1 LEEYD
6 ALFKSV
12 NGKHLFSFSAILG
25 SSSSISLSLSLA
37 RGRRAH
43 ERLLEGEEKTLANKN
58 KKELK
63 TVPRN
68 LVLKLPSPNG
78 TPASPGPARVP
89 TLRHE
94 ILNHSVKN
102 QPVVVAFLAQLE
114 EVLARFRGVQVIQ
127 FQFERAEGGLEED
140 GRGAGRV
147 VLRVESRFVRL
158 LVVVVAAHSYAVRF
172 FRVGVAIARE
182 LCLREAACF
191 FRVLKKFTIQKL

>member
-1 LEEYD
+1 M
-6 ALFKSV
+6 
-12 NGKHLFSFSAILG
+12 
-25 SSSSISLSLSLA
+25 
-37 RGRRAH
+37 
-43 ERLLEGEEKTLANKN
+43 
-58 KKELK
+58 
-63 TVPRN
+63 
-68 LVLKLPSPNG
+68 
-78 TPASPGPARVP
+78 
-89 TLRHE
+89 
-94 ILNHSVKN
+94 KN

-182 LCLREAACF
+182 CCVCGRRLFFLCVL
-191 FRVLKKFTIQKL
+191 VLKNFLQFKSCDVKKKYNDAQTRALSFVFNRKYKSDYICARKKTA